1 MQVSLTVQSE
11 SKCEIAYLK
20 NSQFCAGNLFPKR
33 DTCNVV
39 LIILF
44 THWFNLFL
52 FFYYLKGDSGGPV
65 MKLIENRWTLVGIV
79 SNGDA
84 GKNITF

>member
-33 DTCNVV
+33 DTCNVF

-44 THWFNLFL
+44 TH
-52 FFYYLKGDSGGPV
+52 
-65 MKLIENRWTLVGIV
+65 
-79 SNGDA
+79 
-84 GKNITF
+84 